1 MKKITNK
8 LRNEF
13 TGEYE
18 SIDDELIKLAEIQD
32 RQNWEDANYRSA
44 FYFNWEHN
52 GGSVEETILPSK
64 WRPQVKP
71 YLVPSWEKQVLSAPD
86 PVPTP
91 IFKRTD
97 PQIEKL
103 ERMKIM
109 GVSQYTEIE
118 HALWNRGKYN
128 ESKEFR
134 NDITKTGKVEYRKR
148 VTKRS
153 AIENKFAETFNE
165 LLKVVI
171 SDEEI
176 IIIPLFKLLQDER
189 VKALLEKRKVLNDL
203 ARSIGKDE
211 FILDGDKKQ
220 LDPNSDNYDPRE
232 YLVKLL
238 LGFGIYAEAK
248 RYTPEE
254 EKENTQRRKRL
265 IDLWKKAKDFETNS
279 LFEAMRL
286 DSQKKDRLSCYNF
299 NTFISDLFIT
309 NTGSV
314 FLKSEM
320 QSAARFWSNLD
331 KGRYLVLHNS
341 CQLETFVNPLLPQS
355 MEVQL

>member
-8 LRNEF
+8 LRNEV

-18 SIDDELIKLAEIQD
+18 TIDGDLTKLAAIQD
-32 RQNWEDANYRSA
+32 KQTWADGNYRAA
-44 FYFNWEHN
+44 FHFNWEHN
-52 GGSVEETILPSK
+52 GGTNKETILPSK
-64 WRPQVKP
+64 YRPKVKP

-86 PVPTP
+86 PFQTP
-91 IFKRTD
+91 LFKRTD

-103 ERMKIM
+103 ERIKIM
-109 GVSQYTEIE
+109 GVNQYTEIE
-118 HALWNRGKYN
+118 HALWNRGKYKD
-128 ESKEFR
+128 SKEFR
-134 NDITKTGKVEYRKR
+134 NEITKTGKIEYRKR
-148 VTKRS
+148 ITRRS

-171 SDEEI
+171 SEDEI
-176 IIIPLFKLLQDER
+176 IVIPLFKLLKDER
-189 VKALLEKRKVLNDL
+189 VINLLERRQTLNKL

-211 FILDGDKKQ
+211 FVLDSKKKQ
-220 LDPNSDNYDPRE
+220 LDPKSDNYDPRE

-254 EKENTQRRKRL
+254 EKENTQRRKRF
-265 IDLWKKAKDFETNS
+265 IDLWKKAKDTETNS

-299 NTFISDLFIT
+299 NTFIADLFNT

-320 QSAARFWSNLD
+320 QSAARYWSNLD

-341 CQLETFVNPLLPQS
+341 CKLETLVNHSLPQS
-355 MEVQL
+355 MEVQ